1 MMYGVWSLLL
11 AVLVWGALA
20 GPHGWP
26 RPPPGKGLECQTP
39 WKDCGERLEQEGREG
54 GQEGEREG
62 GREGGRGREL
72 LTLRGIGS
80 GYEGEQGLE
89 TRAEGGSVYL
99 YIVHV

>member
-1 MMYGVWSLLL
+1 MVRWD
-11 AVLVWGALA
+11 WN
-20 GPHGWP
+20 
-26 RPPPGKGLECQTP
+26 
-39 WKDCGERLEQEGREG
+39 
-54 GQEGEREG
+54 REG
-62 GREGGRGREL
+62 GREERGREREGEGGREREGEGGRGREL